1 MNRVCKD
8 FYIDAD
14 DNKCEHHLTKTSN
27 NNKQMKYDK
36 FLPEA
41 VGLYNP
47 NTEHES
53 CGVGY
58 IADIKGNATHQT
70 VSDAITILENMEHR
84 GATGSDPNT
93 GDGAG
98 ILIQIPDKFIR
109 AECEYRDIELP
120 PKGEYATGVIFL
132 PKLPEDR
139 HIIESMFEHV
149 VNRTGQKFLGWRD
162 VPRDNSEI
170 GDTAKSVEPEMKQ
183 ILIAIGKNTK
193 PKDFEKALYII
204 RKQIWLNVS
213 KTEITQ
219 KNFFYICSLSNKIL
233 VYKGQLRA
241 IQLRTYFKDLQNPDV
256 ESAIGLVHSRYSTNT
271 FPTWSLAHPYR
282 MIAHNGEINT
292 LRGNVNKFNAREQQ
306 FKSKAFGDKL
316 KSIYPIVAPSRSDS
330 ATFDNALELLVINGR
345 SLPHALMMMIPE
357 AWESDKNMDEKKKG
371 FYRYHS
377 SLMEPWDGPSSIAFT
392 DGRYIG
398 SILDRNG
405 LRPARY
411 WKTKDG
417 RIIMASEAGT
427 LPIKNSDIESKG
439 RLQPGKIFIIDT
451 EEGRI
456 IEDDELKEKYT
467 TQKPYAQW
475 VKDYM
480 LELSSLKKIEDKFDF
495 SDDEIFTF
503 QKAFGYTYEDIRTI
517 LIPMLE
523 NGIEAT
529 GSMGIDTPL
538 AVLSE
543 EPQLLFNYFKQLFAQ
558 VTNPPIDP
566 IREEVIM
573 GEEVLLGA
581 EGNLLVETPEQA
593 KRLAIPRPVITNSE
607 LEQIKRINDSKLK
620 SITFSILF
628 DKKDKLNGIKKKL
641 KALFKEA
648 EQSIEDGYTIIILSD
663 RGVSKGKVAIPSL
676 LAVSGLHHYLTRNGT
691 RTLTSLIIETG
702 EAREMHHFATLIGYG
717 ANVINPYF
725 AFEIIN
731 NEIKKGN
738 VDVKD
743 YKTAEKNYLKAIRK
757 GLFKI
762 ISKMGIST
770 IQSYCSAQI
779 FEAIGLSEKLIKKY
793 FTATPS
799 RIGGIGI
806 KILTEETLRRHA
818 IAFPENEIKGN
829 ILPTGGNYRWTS
841 KGEYHQWNPD
851 TIQILQQAV
860 RTSSYSKFKEY
871 SNLLNSKENNLSS
884 IRGLLQFRKRK
895 PIDIWEVEPAIKI
908 VKRFATGAMSYGSIS
923 QEAHETLAIAM
934 NRIGGYS
941 NTGEGGEDKARFTKE
956 KNGDWKR
963 SRIKQ
968 VAQGRFGV
976 SIEYLVNA
984 DQIQIKM
991 AQGAKP
997 GEGGQLPGHKVS
1009 EEIAKTRGTTPG
1021 VGLISPP
1028 PHHDIYSIEDLK
1040 QLIHDLKNAN
1050 PDAEISV
1057 KLVSEVGVGTIA
1069 AGVAKGKADHILISG
1084 FDGGTGASPQTSIKN
1099 TGLPLELG
1107 LAETQQVLIMNNLR
1121 ERVKI
1126 QADGQLKTG
1135 RDVVIAAL
1143 LGADEFG
1150 FATSAL
1156 VTMGCVLQ
1164 RNCHLNTCSV
1174 GIATQEPELRKMFK
1188 GKPEH
1193 VINFFNFVAEEVR
1206 EIMAEF
1212 GFKTFNEM
1220 IGRVDLLEMAEIK
1233 NHWKA
1238 KGLDVTTVLHRPDV
1252 PHNTLVRHA
1261 QNQDHELELALDNK
1275 LISACRKS
1283 LKHKK
1288 SVRFSV
1294 DINNTNRTVGT
1305 MLSSFI
1311 AKKYGME
1318 GLPEDTIQ
1326 IDFIGTAGQSFGAFL
1341 SHGITFYIEG
1351 DTNDYVGKGLSGG
1364 KIIVIPQEDST
1375 FIPRENI
1382 VVGNVVLYGAIAG
1395 EMYIR
1400 GQAGERFAVRN
1411 SGAKA
1416 VVEGIGDHGCEYM
1429 TGGRVVVLGDVGK
1442 NFAAGMSGG
1451 IAYIWDKSSNFKK
1464 TYNSEMV
1471 ELFNVEFDNDIAELK
1486 SLIEQHKNY
1495 TTSKVADKILSDW
1508 DNYLPQF
1515 IKVYPT
1521 DYRRVLEAKAS

>member
-1 MNRVCKD
+1 MKS
-8 FYIDAD
+8 
-14 DNKCEHHLTKTSN
+14 NK
-27 NNKQMKYDK
+27 
-36 FLPEA
+36 FFPEA

-53 CGVGY
+53 CGVGFVV
-58 IADIKGNATHQT
+58 DIKGSPTHQI
-70 VSDAITILENMEHR
+70 VSDAITVLENMEHR

-98 ILIQIPDKFIR
+98 ILIQIPDKYMR

-120 PKGEYATGVIFL
+120 KKGDYATGLVFL
-132 PKLPEDR
+132 PRLPEDR
-139 HIIESMFEHV
+139 HTMETMFEHV
-149 VNRTGQKFLGWRD
+149 VNRDGQKFLGWRD
-162 VPRDNSEI
+162 VPTDNSEI
-170 GDTAKSVEPEMKQ
+170 GESAKSVEPVMKHA
-183 ILIAIGKNTK
+183 LIARGKNTN
-193 PKDFEKALYII
+193 PDYFEKDLYYI
-204 RKQIWLNVS
+204 RKKIWLKIN
-213 KTEITQ
+213 KTELPQ
-219 KNFFYICSLSNKIL
+219 KHYFYVCSLSNKIL
-233 VYKGQLRA
+233 IYKGQLRA
-241 IQLRTYFKDLQNPDV
+241 IQLRKYFLDLQNPEI
-256 ESAIGLVHSRYSTNT
+256 ESAIALVHSRYSTNT

-292 LRGNVNKFNAREQQ
+292 LRGNVNRFNAREHQ
-306 FKSKAFGDKL
+306 FKNKSFGDKL
-316 KSIYPIVAPSRSDS
+316 KSIYPIVAPNRSDS
-330 ATFDNALELLVINGR
+330 ATLDNALELLVISGR
-345 SLPHALMMMIPE
+345 SLPHALMMLIPE
-357 AWESDKNMDEKKKG
+357 AWEGDKNMDQTKKD

-377 SLMEPWDGPSSIAFT
+377 SLMEPWDGPSSVAFT

-427 LPIKNSDIESKG
+427 LPVENKDIESKG

-451 EEGRI
+451 HEGRI
-456 IEDDELKEKYT
+456 IEDYELKKKYT

-475 VKDYM
+475 VKENM
-480 LELSSLKKIEDKFDF
+480 LELSSLKKVEDKFKF
-495 SDDEIFTF
+495 NSEEILTQ

-517 LIPMLE
+517 LIPMVE
-523 NGIEAT
+523 NGVEAT
-529 GSMGIDTPL
+529 GAMGTDTPL

-543 EPQLLFNYFKQLFAQ
+543 KPQLLFNYFKQLFAQ

-566 IREEVIM
+566 IREEVVM
-573 GEEVLLGA
+573 GEEILLGA
-581 EGNLLVETPEQA
+581 EGNLLEETPEQA
-593 KRLAIPRPVITNSE
+593 KRLSVPRPVITNSE
-607 LEQIKRINDSKLK
+607 LELIKNITDNKLK
-620 SITFSILF
+620 SITLSILF
-628 DKKDKLNGIKKKL
+628 DKSDGFNGIKKRL
-641 KALFKEA
+641 KALFLEA
-648 EQSIEDGYTIIILSD
+648 NKAMKDGYTILILSD
-663 RGVSKGKVAIPSL
+663 KGVGNDKVAIPSL
-676 LAVSGLHHYLTRNGT
+676 LATSGLHHYLTRRGT
-691 RTLTSLIIETG
+691 RTLASIIVETG

-717 ANVINPYF
+717 GNVVNPYL

-731 NEIKKGN
+731 NEFEKGN
-738 VDVKD
+738 LQVED
-743 YKTAEKNYLKAIRK
+743 YKVAEKNYLKSIRK

-762 ISKMGIST
+762 TSKMGIST

-779 FEAIGLSEKLIKKY
+779 FEAVGLSNKLIKKY

-806 KILTEETLRRHA
+806 KTLTEETLRRHA
-818 IAFPENEIKGN
+818 VAYPENKNRGS
-829 ILPTGGNYRWTS
+829 ILETGGNYKWS
-841 KGEYHQWNPD
+841 AKGEYHQWNPD
-851 TIQILQQAV
+851 TIKLLQQAV
-860 RTSSYSKFKEY
+860 RNSSYSKFKEY
-871 SNLLNSKENNLSS
+871 SKLINSKGENLSS

-895 PIDIWEVEPAIKI
+895 PIDIWDVEPVIKI

-923 QEAHETLAIAM
+923 QEAHETLAVAM
-934 NRIGGYS
+934 NRIGGFS
-941 NTGEGGEDKARFTKE
+941 NTGEGGENKSRFSKE

-1069 AGVAKGKADHILISG
+1069 SGVAKGKADHILISG
-1084 FDGGTGASPQTSIKN
+1084 FDGGTGASPQTSIIN

-1121 ERVKI
+1121 ERVRI

-1156 VTMGCVLQ
+1156 VSMGCVLQ

-1174 GIATQEPELRKMFK
+1174 GIATQDPELRKMFK

-1193 VINFFNFVAEEVR
+1193 VINFFNFIAEEVR

-1212 GFKTFNEM
+1212 GFKTFDEM
-1220 IGRVDLLEMAEIK
+1220 IGRVDLLETAEIN

-1238 KGLDVTTVLHRPDV
+1238 KGLDMTSVIHRPDV
-1252 PHNTLVRHA
+1252 PHNTAVRHTEK
-1261 QNQDHELELALDNK
+1261 QNHELEFALDNK
-1275 LISACRKS
+1275 LVSACRKA
-1283 LKHKK
+1283 LDYKEP
-1288 SVRFSV
+1288 VQFSV
-1294 DINNTNRTVGT
+1294 DINNTHRTVGT
-1305 MLSSFI
+1305 MLSSAI
-1311 AKKYGME
+1311 AKKYKME
-1318 GLPEDTIQ
+1318 GLPDDTIQ

-1341 SHGITFYIEG
+1341 AHGITFTLEG

-1364 KIIVIPQEDST
+1364 KIIVIPQANST
-1375 FIPRENI
+1375 FIPEENI
-1382 VVGNVVLYGAIAG
+1382 IVGNVILYGAIAG

-1400 GQAGERFAVRN
+1400 GMAGERFAVRN
-1411 SGAKA
+1411 SGANT

-1451 IAYIWDKSSNFKK
+1451 IAYVWDKSENFRKL
-1464 TYNSEMV
+1464 YNPEMV
-1471 ELFNVEFDNDIAELK
+1471 ELFTVESGEDITELK
-1486 SLIEQHKNY
+1486 SLIEKHKKY
-1495 TTSKVADKILSDW
+1495 TKSSVAKKLLENW
-1508 DNYLPQF
+1508 DESLKQF

-1521 DYRRVLEAKAS
+1521 DYRRVSEKKKQMTNNK